1 MDTVQAIL
9 DEYKK
14 TDNKETLRNAVEIQV
29 NELIPE
35 MENLRR
41 LKYEWTDVEITE
53 KYTGGFG
60 RNTIE
65 RNNRLVQRDIVLSK
79 NDYTFGGIPEIINFQ
94 YGRK

>member
-1 MDTVQAIL
+1 MDTVQSIL

-14 TDNKETLRNAVEIQV
+14 TNNKETLRNAVEIQV
-29 NELIPE
+29 DELIPE

-41 LKYEWTDVEITE
+41 LKYEWTDVEITQ

-60 RNTIE
+60 RSTIE
-65 RNNRLVQRDIVLSK
+65 IKNRLVQRDVNLSK
-79 NDYTFGGIPEIINFQ
+79 NDYTFGAIPEIINFQ